1 MKELTFLTKKELIS
15 ELKMSRTTFYR
26 RLKLLGI
33 ETTRGLLSSN
43 EVETIKEALKT
54 LKKP

>member
-1 MKELTFLTKKELIS
+1 MKELTFLTKKELIR